1 MSSAT
6 LKKITSAHK
15 KITFLYTN
23 NKHTK
28 TKIKNKVLFTI
39 VPKEIK
45 HLSIHWKHSQDL
57 WGENYKMMMKEI
69 KELNKRRDVP
79 YSGIGRPN
87 VVDMLILPKFI

>member
-45 HLSIHWKHSQDL
+45 HLSIH
-57 WGENYKMMMKEI
+57 
-69 KELNKRRDVP
+69 
-79 YSGIGRPN
+79 
-87 VVDMLILPKFI
+87 